1 MQIQPYLFF
10 EGRTEEAIEFY
21 KKALGAQVEMLMRF
35 KDAPPDPEGANSDAG
50 GCAPA
55 PADMDKVMHAS
66 FLVGG
71 QRIMASDGMNSGKA
85 EFKGMALSL
94 SYPTDAETKRAF
106 DALADGGQVQQ
117 PLVKTFF
124 SSAFGMVADRFGMNW
139 MVITDT
145 GNPPA

>member
-1 MQIQPYLFF
+1 
-10 EGRTEEAIEFY
+10 
-21 KKALGAQVEMLMRF
+21 
-35 KDAPPDPEGANSDAG
+35 
-50 GCAPA
+50 
-55 PADMDKVMHAS
+55 MHAS

-71 QRIMASDGMNSGKA
+71 QRIMASDGMNSGKP

-94 SYPTDAETKRAF
+94 SYPTDAETRRAF
-106 DALADGGQVQQ
+106 DALAEGGQVQQ

-124 SSAFGMVADRFGMNW
+124 SSSFGMLADRFGMNW